1 MRVIGRVAASLW
13 LSAGLLA
20 ASAGLGGLVIGPAIP
35 AEAAARTASLTSGG
49 SLPGSSSTTAS
60 SATATATPSTAGPGG
75 TVTFAITCAST
86 GASSATLFGSPIS
99 LPERIPMNNDG
110 GGLFSVTV
118 SLPAGLEPGRYHP
131 DMDCSDGSSARAFLH
146 VTGFPS
152 GGAQTGD
159 GTTATETD
167 SGLAA
172 LGLAMIAVGAVA
184 GGIGLRRR
192 QSARRS

>member
-20 ASAGLGGLVIGPAIP
+20 TVAGLGGLAIGPAIP
-35 AEAAARTASLTSGG
+35 AEAAASSV
-49 SLPGSSSTTAS
+49 SLPGSDSAS
-60 SATATATPSTAGPGG
+60 ATATPSTAGPGG

-86 GASSATLFGSPIS
+86 GASSATLFGTPIS

-118 SLPAGLEPGRYHP
+118 SLPAGIEPGHYHP
-131 DMDCSDGSSARAFLH
+131 DMDCSDGSSARAFLR

-159 GTTATETD
+159 GTTATATD
-167 SGLAA
+167 NGVAG

-192 QSARRS
+192 QSSRRS

>member
-1 MRVIGRVAASLW
+1 MRVIGRVAAALW

-20 ASAGLGGLVIGPAIP
+20 ASAGIGGLVIGPAIP
-35 AEAAARTASLTSGG
+35 AEAAARSV
-49 SLPGSSSTTAS
+49 SLPGQYNLTAG

-86 GASSATLFGSPIS
+86 SASSATLFGTPIS

-118 SLPAGLEPGRYHP
+118 SLPAGLEPGHYHP

-167 SGLAA
+167 NGLAA

-192 QSARRS
+192 QSSRRT